1 MLRGMSNSRSNRSQG
16 NENICHSDQAAGAKP
31 IQRHAEG
38 PVLSRCHAHSK
49 TVHGFTLLEL
59 MIVISIVMILMAV
72 AVPVYNQ
79 SIIQARES
87 VLRSNLSTLRN
98 VISQYTLDKQKA
110 PQGLDDLVQAGYLR
124 QIPVDPMT
132 RQTNWEVVQE
142 DVMLAVDQNDPGI
155 TDVHSASNG
164 TASDGTAYS
173 SW

>member
-1 MLRGMSNSRSNRSQG
+1 MLRGVNNLGLEQHR
-16 NENICHSDQAAGAKP
+16 CGALP
-31 IQRHAEG
+31 PEA
-38 PVLSRCHAHSK
+38 AHSFHPCRRRK
-49 TVHGFTLLEL
+49 RSFGFTLLEL
-59 MIVISIVMILMAV
+59 MIVISIIMILMAV

-110 PQGLDDLVQAGYLR
+110 PQSLDDLVQAGYLR
-124 QIPVDPMT
+124 SIPLDPMT
-132 RQTNWEVVQE
+132 RQANWEVKEE
-142 DVMLAVDQNDPGI
+142 DVMMAVDQQEPGI